1 MEQKLR
7 FGLVLGLLAV
17 LKRKFGPIMINF
29 FHVSWGEKKRNLYL
43 LEMLMYIDHRIWKH
57 LDCEVQ
63 NQISGK
69 ASNTAQFKELKPF
82 I

>member
-29 FHVSWGEKKRNLYL
+29 FHVSWGDKEKFILFRNVNV
-43 LEMLMYIDHRIWKH
+43 DHRKWKH

-69 ASNTAQFKELKPF
+69 ASNT

>member
-29 FHVSWGEKKRNLYL
+29 FHVSWGEKKKKFILVRNVNV
-43 LEMLMYIDHRIWKH
+43 HRPSDMEAFR
-57 LDCEVQ
+57 L
-63 NQISGK
+63 
-69 ASNTAQFKELKPF
+69 
-82 I
+82 